1 MVIWNFEDYLFKRPP
16 CQHVISGLFQFW
28 RAAIIIKIGRVLVKV
43 LSLLSRCLLLLFVVG
58 NVVVAVVRLLLLNE
72 VKTSNI

>member
-1 MVIWNFEDYLFKRPP
+1 M
-16 CQHVISGLFQFW
+16 
-28 RAAIIIKIGRVLVKV
+28 

-72 VKTSNI
+72 VKTSNINNLVSKPVADGYHFSRQNDASRVRTT